1 MRDFVGIP
9 ARIDE
14 FYASDEAFVGTMIEI
29 ADRGEKVPSEI
40 HVESLPCSTGRNSE
54 SQ

>member
-29 ADRGEKVPSEI
+29 ADRGEKKLQKGTQRNPRRK
-40 HVESLPCSTGRNSE
+40 STVFYR
-54 SQ
+54 